1 MRSLVW
7 FRTDLRVRDNPALH
21 AAASHATNGVVALYV
36 VSPKDWERHDDAP
49 VKVDFILRN
58 LRELSKELESRN
70 IALLI
75 ETAKHFS
82 DVPAL
87 VLDVAVRHGCDALH
101 VNRDYEVN
109 ERRRDED
116 TERLFV
122 ESGREVFAHDGG
134 VALAPGSVLT
144 NDGGFYTVYSPF
156 KRKWRERFDA
166 LGRPE
171 PLPIC
176 KRQGEMVGTPGV
188 VPERVKG
195 FESSIDPGEWPAGEA
210 HAKRRMESFLESR
223 IDEYKDRR
231 DFPGVNGTSTISP
244 YLTSGVVSARQIIH
258 AAMGVNQNKHDSG
271 KQGVVKW
278 IEEVVWREFY
288 KHMLIGFPRLS
299 KHRPLQLETERIRWK
314 TNEEHLAA
322 WKEGRT
328 GYPMVDAAMR
338 QLARRGWMH
347 NRVRMITAAFL
358 SKDLFLDWLE
368 GERWFMRNLV
378 DGDLASNNGGWQWS
392 ASVGADAQ
400 PYFRVFN
407 PTSQGERFDP
417 DGDFVR
423 EYVEEL
429 RDVDAR
435 EIHDPSPLTR
445 ERCGYPAPIV
455 DHATARDEAIEA
467 FKKVKK
473 SS

>member
-1 MRSLVW
+1 MRAIVW

-21 AAASHATNGVVALYV
+21 AAAASATKGVVALYV

-49 VKVDFILRN
+49 VKVEFILRN

-70 IALLI
+70 IALAI
-75 ETAKHFS
+75 ETARHFS
-82 DVPAL
+82 DVPGI
-87 VLDVAVRHGCDALH
+87 VLDVAKKHECDAVH
-101 VNRDYEVN
+101 FNRDYEVN
-109 ERRRDED
+109 ERERDDEAK
-116 TERLFV
+116 RLLE
-122 ESGREVFAHDGG
+122 ESGRAVHAHDGG
-134 VALAPGSVLT
+134 VALPPGNVLT
-144 NDGGFYTVYSPF
+144 NGGGFYTVYSPF

-176 KRQGEMVGTPGV
+176 KKQSEMVGRPGAI
-188 VPERVKG
+188 PERVKG
-195 FESSIDPGEWPAGEA
+195 FESSVDPDEWPGGEA
-210 HAKRRMESFLESR
+210 HAKRRLDAFLESR
-223 IDEYKDRR
+223 IDDYKERR
-231 DFPGVNGTSTISP
+231 DIPSVNGTSTMSP
-244 YLTSGVVSARQIIH
+244 YLTSGVVSARQLIH
-258 AAMGVNQNKHDSG
+258 AAMGVNQNKHDAG
-271 KQGVVKW
+271 KNGVVGW
-278 IEEVVWREFY
+278 IEEIVWREFY
-288 KHMLIGFPRLS
+288 KHMLIGFPRVS
-299 KHRPLQLETERIRWK
+299 KHRPLQLDTEKVRWK
-314 TNEEHLAA
+314 SNDAHFDA

-328 GYPMVDAAMR
+328 GFPIVDAAMR
-338 QLARRGWMH
+338 QLTTRGWMH
-347 NRVRMITAAFL
+347 NRLRMITASFF
-358 SKDLFLDWLE
+358 SKDLFLDWRE

-407 PTSQGERFDP
+407 PTSQGEKFDK

-429 RDVDAR
+429 RDVDAK

-445 ERCGYPAPIV
+445 ERVGYPAPIV
-455 DHATARDEAIEA
+455 DHKKAREHAIEA

>member
-1 MRSLVW
+1 MRPLVW

-21 AAASHATNGVVALYV
+21 AAAASATRGVVALYV

-70 IALLI
+70 IALLV
-75 ETAKHFS
+75 ETAAHFS

-87 VLDVAVRHGCDALH
+87 VLEAATKHGCDALH
-101 VNRDYEVN
+101 FNRDYEVN
-109 ERRRDED
+109 ERERDER

-122 ESGREVFAHDGG
+122 VSGRKVLAHDGG

-171 PLPIC
+171 PLPMC
-176 KRQGEMVGTPGV
+176 KKQGEMVGRPGAI
-188 VPERVKG
+188 PERVKG
-195 FESSIDPGEWPAGEA
+195 FESAIDPEEWPAGEA

-223 IDEYKDRR
+223 IDEYKERR

-244 YLTSGVVSARQIIH
+244 YLTSGVVSARQVIH
-258 AAMGVNQNKHDSG
+258 AAMVVNQHKHDAG

-314 TNEEHLAA
+314 TNDEHLRA

-338 QLARRGWMH
+338 QLTRRGWMH

-358 SKDLFLDWLE
+358 SKDLFLDWRE

-378 DGDLASNNGGWQWS
+378 DGDLANNNGGWQWS

-417 DGDFVR
+417 EGDFVR
-423 EYVEEL
+423 EYVDEL
-429 RDVDAR
+429 RDVDAK

-455 DHATARDEAIEA
+455 DHAKARDEAIEA

-473 SS
+473 S

>member
-1 MRSLVW
+1 MV
-7 FRTDLRVRDNPALH
+7 
-21 AAASHATNGVVALYV
+21 
-36 VSPKDWERHDDAP
+36 
-49 VKVDFILRN
+49 
-58 LRELSKELESRN
+58 
-70 IALLI
+70 
-75 ETAKHFS
+75 
-82 DVPAL
+82 
-87 VLDVAVRHGCDALH
+87 
-101 VNRDYEVN
+101 
-109 ERRRDED
+109 
-116 TERLFV
+116 
-122 ESGREVFAHDGG
+122 
-134 VALAPGSVLT
+134 
-144 NDGGFYTVYSPF
+144 
-156 KRKWRERFDA
+156 
-166 LGRPE
+166 GRPGA
-171 PLPIC
+171 I
-176 KRQGEMVGTPGV
+176 
-188 VPERVKG
+188 PERVKG
-195 FESSIDPGEWPAGEA
+195 FESLIDPEEWPAGEA

-223 IDEYKDRR
+223 IDEYKERR

-244 YLTSGVVSARQIIH
+244 YLTSGVVSARQVIH
-258 AAMGVNQNKHDSG
+258 AAMGVNQNKHDAG
-271 KQGVVKW
+271 KNGVVKW

-314 TNEEHLAA
+314 TNDEHLRA

-338 QLARRGWMH
+338 QLTRRGWMH

-358 SKDLFLDWLE
+358 SKDLFLDWRE

-378 DGDLASNNGGWQWS
+378 DGDLANNNGGWQWS

-417 DGDFVR
+417 EGDFVR

-429 RDVDAR
+429 RDVDAK

-467 FKKVKK
+467 FKKIKK
-473 SS
+473 S